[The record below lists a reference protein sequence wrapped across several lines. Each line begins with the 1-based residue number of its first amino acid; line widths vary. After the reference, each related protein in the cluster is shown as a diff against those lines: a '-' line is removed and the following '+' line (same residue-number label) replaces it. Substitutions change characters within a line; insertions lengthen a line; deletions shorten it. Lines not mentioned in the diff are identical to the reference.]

1 MDLEGCTDKME
12 RRLDATLKIVQT
24 GMKMLV
30 KMQEG
35 MRGIK
40 EETRAMKEDTRELKK
55 EMRES
60 INALTAAQMRSDAR
74 LDRFIASLG
83 RGGANG
89 HAQR

>member
-1 MDLEGCTDKME
+1 MNLEGRMDKMD

-35 MRGIK
+35 MR
-40 EETRAMKEDTRELKK
+40 EMKEDTRQFKTET
-55 EMRES
+55 RQA
-60 INALTAAQMRSDAR
+60 INALIAAQQRSDAR

-83 RGGANG
+83 RSGTNG
-89 HAQR
+89 HSHR

>member
-1 MDLEGCTDKME
+1 MDLAGRMDKME

-35 MRGIK
+35 IR
-40 EETRAMKEDTRELKK
+40 EMKEDTREFKAQT
-55 EMRES
+55 RQA
-60 INALTAAQMRSDAR
+60 INALIAAQQRSDAR

-83 RGGANG
+83 RGGTNG
-89 HAQR
+89 HSQR